1 MPGLSPTITMV
12 ILQEF
17 RGFTRNARLLLTTAF
32 FVGLSMAVGGLFLNF
47 YLQSLGLSQQFIGI
61 ANALPSI
68 VLVAVGLPAGRLID
82 RYGPRWGL
90 LVGTVSAAAAAFGFA
105 LTGVPA
111 ALITFTVIQGVGA
124 AFGFIST
131 APFQMANSTESERV
145 ALFSAQAALIT
156 GTAFLGNLVG
166 SRLPAVFGGWLGVP
180 ADTLLPLR
188 LTMLIVAALMA
199 IAALPVA
206 LTGPGTPTSPSIPGP
221 PGAQLPALQP
231 GGTGK
236 APRRRML
243 SNPGTVGRLLL
254 PAFVISLGAG
264 QTMPFLNIYIS
275 GKFGADF
282 RSLGIF
288 FAVGAIGTTLATLA
302 QPRLAARVG
311 KVESVLIVQAA
322 SIPFLL
328 ILGFVPVFWL
338 VAVSFVVR
346 TALMN
351 MGNPV
356 YQAFA
361 QEQIAPG
368 ERATYSSLSTIAWS
382 LGWAL
387 GSAFSGWW
395 RGLVSFEVGFNTVFG
410 LMTLFYVTAIVLM
423 YEFFVKGTHRLP
435 ISRQGNPGSRSTG
448 V

>member
-1 MPGLSPTITMV
+1 MPGLSPTTTMDF
-12 ILQEF
+12 LQEF
-17 RGFTRNARLLLTTAF
+17 RGFTRNARLLLATAF

-47 YLQSLGLSQQFIGI
+47 YLQSLGLSQQFIGL
-61 ANALPSI
+61 ANALPSF

-82 RYGPRWGL
+82 RHGPRWGL
-90 LVGTVSAAAAAFGFA
+90 LVGTASAAAAALGFA

-111 ALITFTVIQGVGA
+111 ALLAFTVIQGVGA

-131 APFQMANSTESERV
+131 APFQMANSTERERV

-166 SRLPAVFGGWLGVP
+166 SRLPAVFGGLVGMP

-188 LTMLIVAALMA
+188 LTMLVVAALWA
-199 IAALPVA
+199 LAALPIA
-206 LTGPGTPTSPSIPGP
+206 LTGPSVHTGPSAPGL
-221 PGAQLPALQP
+221 PGALPVGLQP
-231 GGTGK
+231 DGTGK

-254 PAFVISLGAG
+254 PAFLISLGAG
-264 QTMPFLNIYIS
+264 QTMPFLNIYVS
-275 GKFGADF
+275 GKFGVDF
-282 RSLGIF
+282 RSLGVF
-288 FAVGAIGTTLATLA
+288 FAIGAFGTTLATLA

-311 KVESVLIVQAA
+311 KVESVLVVQAA

-395 RGLVSFEVGFNTVFG
+395 RGLAGFEAGFNTVFG
-410 LMTLFYVTAIVLM
+410 LMTALYVTAIALM
-423 YEFFVKGTHRLP
+423 YVFFVRGAGQPKG
-435 ISRQGNPGSRSTG
+435 G
-448 V
+448 

>member
-1 MPGLSPTITMV
+1 MLAMPGLPPNTTMAF
-12 ILQEF
+12 LQEF

-47 YLQSLGLSQQFIGI
+47 YLQSLGLSQQFIGL
-61 ANALPSI
+61 ANALPSF

-90 LVGTVSAAAAAFGFA
+90 LVGTVSAAAAALGFA

-111 ALITFTVIQGVGA
+111 VLLAFTVIQGVGA

-131 APFQMANSTESERV
+131 APFQMANSTERERV

-166 SRLPAVFGGWLGVP
+166 SRLPAVFGAWLGTP

-188 LTMLIVAALMA
+188 LTMLVVAALWA
-199 IAALPVA
+199 IAALPIA
-206 LTGPGTPTSPSIPGP
+206 LTGPSTLTGPSAPGL
-221 PGAQLPALQP
+221 PGAMSAGPQP
-231 GGTGK
+231 DGTGK

-254 PAFVISLGAG
+254 PAFLISLGAG
-264 QTMPFLNIYIS
+264 QTMPFLNIYVS
-275 GKFGADF
+275 GKFGVDF
-282 RSLGIF
+282 RSLGVF
-288 FAVGAIGTTLATLA
+288 FAMGAIGTTVATLA

-311 KVESVLIVQAA
+311 KMESVLIVQAA

-328 ILGFVPVFWL
+328 VLGFVPVFWL
-338 VAVSFVVR
+338 VAASFVVR

-395 RGLVSFEVGFNTVFG
+395 RGLVGFEAGFNTVFG
-410 LMTLFYVTAIVLM
+410 LMTGFYVTAIALM
-423 YEFFVKGTHRLP
+423 YVFFVRGTGQPKG
-435 ISRQGNPGSRSTG
+435 G
-448 V
+448 

>member
-1 MPGLSPTITMV
+1 MPGLPPTTTMAFM
-12 ILQEF
+12 QEF
-17 RGFTRNARLLLTTAF
+17 RGFTRNARLLLMTAF

-47 YLQSLGLSQQFIGI
+47 YLQSLGLSQQFIGL
-61 ANALPSI
+61 ANALPSF

-82 RYGPRWGL
+82 RHGPRWGL
-90 LVGTVSAAAAAFGFA
+90 LVGTASAAAAALGFA

-111 ALITFTVIQGVGA
+111 ALLAFTVIQGVGA
-124 AFGFIST
+124 AFGFISI
-131 APFQMANSTESERV
+131 APFQMANSTERERV

-166 SRLPAVFGGWLGVP
+166 SRLPAVFGGWLGMP
-180 ADTLLPLR
+180 AETLLPLR
-188 LTMLIVAALMA
+188 LTMLIVAALWA
-199 IAALPVA
+199 LAALPIA
-206 LTGPGTPTSPSIPGP
+206 LTGPSAPGL
-221 PGAQLPALQP
+221 PGALPAGPQP
-231 GGTGK
+231 DGTGK
-236 APRRRML
+236 APRRRL
-243 SNPGTVGRLLL
+243 LFNPGTVGRLLL
-254 PAFVISLGAG
+254 PAFLISLGAG
-264 QTMPFLNIYIS
+264 QTMPFLNIYVS
-275 GKFGADF
+275 GKFGVDF
-282 RSLGIF
+282 RSLGVF
-288 FAVGAIGTTLATLA
+288 FAIGAFGTTLATLA

-338 VAVSFVVR
+338 VAISFVVR

-361 QEQIAPG
+361 QEQIPPG
-368 ERATYSSLSTIAWS
+368 ERATYSSLSAIAWS

-395 RGLVSFEVGFNTVFG
+395 RGLAGFEAGFNTVFG
-410 LMTLFYVTAIVLM
+410 LMTALYVTAIALM
-423 YEFFVKGTHRLP
+423 YVFFVRGAGQPKG
-435 ISRQGNPGSRSTG
+435 G
-448 V
+448 

>member
-1 MPGLSPTITMV
+1 MAF
-12 ILQEF
+12 LQEF

-47 YLQSLGLSQQFIGI
+47 YLQSLGLSQQFIGL
-61 ANALPSI
+61 ANALPSF

-82 RYGPRWGL
+82 RHGPRWGL
-90 LVGTVSAAAAAFGFA
+90 LVGTASASVAALGFA

-111 ALITFTVIQGVGA
+111 VLLSFAVIQGVGA

-131 APFQMANSTESERV
+131 APFQMANSTERERV

-166 SRLPAVFGGWLGVP
+166 SRLPAVFGGWLGMP

-188 LTMLIVAALMA
+188 LTMLVVAALWA
-199 IAALPVA
+199 LAALPIA
-206 LTGPGTPTSPSIPGP
+206 LTGPSAPGL
-221 PGAQLPALQP
+221 PGALPAGPHQD
-231 GGTGK
+231 GTVK
-236 APRRRML
+236 APRRRLL

-254 PAFVISLGAG
+254 PAFLISLGAG
-264 QTMPFLNIYIS
+264 QTMPFLNIYVS
-275 GKFGADF
+275 GKFGVDF
-282 RSLGIF
+282 RSLGVF
-288 FAVGAIGTTLATLA
+288 FAIGAFGTTLATLA

-361 QEQIAPG
+361 QEQIPPG

-382 LGWAL
+382 LGWAI

-395 RGLVSFEVGFNTVFG
+395 RGLVGFEAGFNTMFG
-410 LMTLFYVTAIVLM
+410 LMTVLYVTAIALM
-423 YEFFVKGTHRLP
+423 YAFFVRGAGQPKG
-435 ISRQGNPGSRSTG
+435 G
-448 V
+448 